1 MKGID
6 ISNTTKL
13 YAVLLI
19 SEKPKHGYELIK
31 EIGGKLGKRISAG
44 QIYPFLSKM
53 KKQGLIAEK
62 KSGARQKK
70 TYHLT
75 AKGRAFSKKMISR
88 FSEMV
93 AIAIESKICIC
104 GHCGCEIYRGGHTE
118 KINGKNLVFCCPHCA
133 TAFKKIGVT
142 GT

>member
-1 MKGID
+1 MKVDNMI
-6 ISNTTKL
+6 KFYVLMLL
-13 YAVLLI
+13 Y
-19 SEKPKHGYELIK
+19 ERNRHGYELIK

-53 KKQGLIAEK
+53 KKQGLVAEK

-75 AKGRAFSKKMISR
+75 AKGRAFSKKMISK

-93 AIAIESKICIC
+93 AIAIESKIRIC
-104 GHCGCEIYRGGHTE
+104 EHCGCEIYRGGYFE
-118 KINGKNLVFCCPHCA
+118 KICGKTLVFCCSHCA
-133 TAFKKIGVT
+133 AALKQEKKP
-142 GT
+142 